1 MRKNIDA
8 LRKELDSTR
17 IQAYMDDFETKV
29 EDYTL
34 IVGSVPLEE
43 IQREEKRQRE
53 ERIKAELLV
62 CVYNWTSN
70 VWYEPSLI

>member
-1 MRKNIDA
+1 MSLLIYYLAPMRKNIDA

-62 CVYNWTSN
+62 CVYN
-70 VWYEPSLI
+70 